1 MIGEWAERSTLLFVN
16 RHIGTVQAAAGTKEQ
31 NMKKPIAQQVWELT
45 EPTAISLGYTLWDVE
60 YVKEGAD
67 WILRLTIDKPGALS
81 GEVPGISIDDCEI
94 FHRAIDPLLDE
105 ADPIEGA
112 YTLEVSSPGVERVL
126 SRPEHFEACAGLE
139 VIARCFTAVNGARV
153 FQGKLVGM
161 ADDSIV
167 ITTEAGNVSLPRKAV
182 SKVETVFAW

>member
-1 MIGEWAERSTLLFVN
+1 
-16 RHIGTVQAAAGTKEQ
+16 
-31 NMKKPIAQQVWELT
+31 MKKPIAQQVWELT
-45 EPTAISLGYTLWDVE
+45 EPTAASLGYTLWDVE

-81 GEVPGISIDDCEI
+81 GEVPGISIDDCEV

-126 SRPEHFEACAGLE
+126 NRPEHFEACAGLE

-153 FQGKLVGM
+153 FQGKLVGL
-161 ADDSIV
+161 ADDQV
-167 ITTEAGNVSLPRKAV
+167 ILETEAGEVKLPKKAV
-182 SKVETVFAW
+182 SKVETVFEW

>member
-1 MIGEWAERSTLLFVN
+1 
-16 RHIGTVQAAAGTKEQ
+16 
-31 NMKKPIAQQVWELT
+31 MKKPIAQQVWELT
-45 EPTAISLGYTLWDVE
+45 EPTAHALGYTLWDVE

-67 WILRLTIDKPGALS
+67 WILRLTLDKPGALS
-81 GEVPGISIDDCEI
+81 GEAPGISIDDCET

-112 YTLEVSSPGVERVL
+112 YTLEVSSPGVERTL
-126 SRPEHFEACAGLE
+126 SRDEHFEACRGLE

-153 FQGKLVGM
+153 FQGNLIGLI
-161 ADDSIV
+161 DDHVV
-167 ITTEAGNVSLPRKAV
+167 IETEAGEARLPKKAV